1 MNFHHVGVNI
11 NDVDVLISTPSW
23 YELKSM
29 LNLLHVSININTNT
43 VRFTPHSVKSILIF
57 FRVCYNDRFEFLS
70 KLFLYD
76 ENMTRCK
83 NFKSFQ

>member
-1 MNFHHVGVNI
+1 MDNGVNI
-11 NDVDVLISTPSW
+11 NVDVKPLVLISTPSW

-57 FRVCYNDRFEFLS
+57 FRVCYNDRFEF
-70 KLFLYD
+70 FI
-76 ENMTRCK
+76 
-83 NFKSFQ
+83 